1 VITSIK
7 DEEPEMMNNLKFSVV
22 TLLLA
27 VVVAGLAWVSNAKG
41 SPQASAVGAG
51 RIGNPIPGETLQSPS
66 DFGFAVDNEGGTF
79 VCSMA
84 GPETGGFAGFQVMLV
99 EGPVDAGTL
108 QARGRDVKFSG
119 KATVALI
126 PGLGGASHSV
136 LENVDF
142 TVTAR
147 TGKEGKGRMILEIPA
162 FTGPLGGN
170 TGGIIAQGEISVG
183 GSN

>member
-1 VITSIK
+1 
-7 DEEPEMMNNLKFSVV
+7 MRNNLKFSVV

-27 VVVAGLAWVSNAKG
+27 VVVACIAWVSNAKG
-41 SPQASAVGAG
+41 GPQASVVGSG
-51 RIGNPIPGETLQSPS
+51 RIGLPIQGETLQSPS

-84 GPETGGFAGFQVMLV
+84 GPETGGFAGFRVMLV
-99 EGPVDAGTL
+99 EGPVSARTL
-108 QARGRDVKFSG
+108 EIRGPEIRFSG

-126 PGLGGASHSV
+126 PGLEGASHSV
-136 LENVDF
+136 LDNVRF
-142 TVTAR
+142 IVTAR
-147 TGKEGKGRMILEIPA
+147 AGKEGKGRMILEIPA